1 MKEKESQ
8 KNYTTQNAFEDI
20 KKAERALV
28 FLKREIKY
36 DAGDEYTEEILKHI
50 EGPIKP
56 YKALVERVK
65 AKERLEKYL
74 DYKMRKED
82 ERFEGIPSMED
93 L

>member
-1 MKEKESQ
+1 MKEKKS
-8 KNYTTQNAFEDI
+8 KKIYTTKNAFEDI

-28 FLKREIKY
+28 FLKGEIKY
-36 DAGDEYTEEILKHI
+36 DAEDEYTEEILNHI
-50 EGPIKP
+50 KGLIKP
-56 YKALVERVK
+56 YKELVERVK